1 MLIDSKRIAN
11 LLSEARKRAGATQ
24 EETAEYA
31 KFAYCPL
38 SWQKCLL
45 FKEK

>member
-1 MLIDSKRIAN
+1 MLIDSNRIAK

-31 KFAYCPL
+31 KFAYCP
-38 SWQKCLL
+38 
-45 FKEK
+45 